1 MPFEDVFE
9 SSCTAPVAAVAP
21 SIPVPE
27 PVSAPMFPPIPGVAP
42 SVPIPVLPGST
53 EVFPPI
59 PAPILPTSN
68 FIYPSLPPLITPTP
82 PTPSVTTATSIFPPL
97 PPLPL
102 DSGPS
107 FIDQLDNSSQLSDI
121 ENEII
126 AQTLLSANVKQKKK
140 TTDSQPKDSLPP
152 LFRARLLDTPGQSIE
167 GEVIYVGGSI
177 EGVVFPDP
185 MPINAAVPIDLPIS
199 SFSPDLRRTKT
210 LGSFQR
216 AESIDLIGF
225 DQQDEEPKALIV
237 VDPQPLII
245 IDPELKR
252 DKVPPVVVDD
262 KLLAAVHRDPSVS
275 KSKRSSKSRHH
286 RKHHQFSRANVVAPM
301 EFDSDSP
308 QQLTERI
315 YKIEEHIP
323 ESSPCYSQLD
333 LVSRGAEAPSSE
345 RVRLS
350 ETTTTQ
356 HRSLLARSTTV
367 AEEEDHN
374 QRIQKLKSSNSTPG
388 DRRMLHLSESE
399 SLASSSSGVDENL
412 YTATRVMPRSE
423 PQRMS
428 STTSSSSTCSGSQAI
443 ASFVMPSN
451 EQQPAPFV
459 APDPVVVFHISGS
472 NTNDE
477 MTSSSRLPSSPMLS
491 TKLMM
496 STNNKRPM
504 TRHTTKMAS
513 ITTVGKVKRFNVM
526 TASKGN
532 RNRSPR
538 REIAEHS
545 LSSTSSRIDQA
556 KADHF
561 QSPAS
566 PAVLNLSNLLG
577 GGDTEPPVHD
587 EITGDI

>member
-9 SSCTAPVAAVAP
+9 SSCTAPVAA
-21 SIPVPE
+21 
-27 PVSAPMFPPIPGVAP
+27 VAP

-167 GEVIYVGGSI
+167 GEVIYSGGSI

-185 MPINAAVPIDLPIS
+185 MPINAVVPIDLPIS

-225 DQQDEEPKALIV
+225 DQQDGKLKALIV

-275 KSKRSSKSRHH
+275 KSHSKRSSKSRHH

-301 EFDSDSP
+301 EFYSDSP

-315 YKIEEHIP
+315 YQIEEHIP

-333 LVSRGAEAPSSE
+333 LVPRGAEAPSSE

-367 AEEEDHN
+367 AEEEDHH

-443 ASFVMPSN
+443 APFVMPSN

-477 MTSSSRLPSSPMLS
+477 MTSSCRLPSSPMLS

-513 ITTVGKVKRFNVM
+513 ITTVGKVKKFNVM

-538 REIAEHS
+538 REKAEHA
-545 LSSTSSRIDQA
+545 LSSTSTRIDQA

-561 QSPAS
+561 RSPAS